1 MIPEAVPMETTAVET
16 ESTEP
21 VVGATTATAPGSGT
35 TVALEPSAEARVDPQ
50 LEAST
55 QVIVREVMIEDAA
68 SLRLAPMPETGTTSR
83 GGLELLD
90 DDLIDP
96 TFVSLSMES
105 CARQR
110 TRSRYVVSTLS
121 LLAFLNIEY

>member
-1 MIPEAVPMETTAVET
+1 
-16 ESTEP
+16 
-21 VVGATTATAPGSGT
+21 
-35 TVALEPSAEARVDPQ
+35 VDPQ

-55 QVIVREVMIEDAA
+55 QVIVREVMIEDVA

-105 CARQR
+105 CAIQR

-121 LLAFLNIEY
+121 LLVFLNIEY